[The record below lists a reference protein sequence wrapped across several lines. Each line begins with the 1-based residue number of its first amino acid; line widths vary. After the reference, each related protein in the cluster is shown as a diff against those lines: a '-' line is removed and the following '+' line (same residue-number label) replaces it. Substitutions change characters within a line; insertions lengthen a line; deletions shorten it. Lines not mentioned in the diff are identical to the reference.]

1 MIVKNGMV
9 FGEDRIFRKKDL
21 YIARNRIVADEN
33 YISDSTVID
42 AEGLYVIPGL
52 VDVHSHGA
60 VGCDFSDGDPEGLQ
74 RILAYERAHGI
85 TAYCPTSMSLPGE
98 QLLHVM
104 ESVREL
110 GKICRQKA
118 EGRTD
123 ALWIEDFPEKLARI
137 GGIHME
143 GPFLDPDR
151 RGAHKEEYLSGAD
164 LNFLEECNT
173 ACGGLLRLVTVA
185 PNAEGALD
193 LIQAIASKALKET
206 QTGRIHISLGHTAAD
221 YETCSTAFAA
231 GADHVTHLFNA
242 MEPFHHRE
250 PGLIGAA
257 TDCPNC
263 MVELIA
269 DGIHVHD
276 SAIRAAFRLFAD
288 RVILVSDSMRATG
301 LGDGEYELGGQQ
313 VTVSGNKAVLS
324 DGTIAGS
331 VTNLFDCMRRAVAA
345 GIPRET
351 AIAAAS
357 ANPAKSIGIYDQV
370 GSLTPGK
377 FADVLLVDE
386 ELELVRVI

>member
-1 MIVKNGMV
+1 MIVKNGIV
-9 FGEDRIFRKKDL
+9 FGEDGTFQKRDL
-21 YIARNRIVADEN
+21 YISRNRIVADGNELN
-33 YISDSTVID
+33 DTTVID

-60 VGCDFSDGDPEGLQ
+60 AGFDFSDGNPEGLY
-74 RILAYERAHGI
+74 RILAYEHAHGI
-85 TAYCPTSMSLPGE
+85 TTYCPTSMTLPKE
-98 QLLHVM
+98 RLLQVM
-104 ESVREL
+104 KSVREL

-118 EGRTD
+118 EGRTAD
-123 ALWIEDFPEKLARI
+123 ISEKIARI

-151 RGAHKEEYLSGAD
+151 RGAHRDEYLCRAD
-164 LNFLEECNT
+164 VEFLRECSA
-173 ACGGLLRLVTVA
+173 ACGGLIRLITVA
-185 PNAEGALD
+185 PNVEGAFD
-193 LIQAIASKALKET
+193 LIREVASCET
-206 QTGRIHISLGHTAAD
+206 HKDRIHISLGHTAAD
-221 YETCSTAFAA
+221 YEICCAAFDA

-257 TDCPNC
+257 ADCPDC
-263 MVELIA
+263 MAELIT
-269 DGIHVHD
+269 DSVHVHD
-276 SAIRAAFRLFAD
+276 SAVRAAFCLFAD

-301 LGDGEYELGGQQ
+301 LKDGEYELGGQR
-313 VTVSGNKAVLS
+313 VTVSGSRAVLS

>member
-1 MIVKNGMV
+1 MIVKNGIV
-9 FGEDRIFRKKDL
+9 FGEDRTFQKRDL
-21 YIARNRIVADEN
+21 YIEQGRIVADEN
-33 YISDSTVID
+33 KLNDSDVIN

-60 VGCDFSDGDPEGLQ
+60 AGHDFSDGDPEGLYK
-74 RILAYERAHGI
+74 ILAYERAHGI
-85 TAYCPTSMSLPGE
+85 TTYCPTSMALPKERLLQVMGSVKVLGE
-98 QLLHVM
+98 
-104 ESVREL
+104 
-110 GKICRQKA
+110 ICRQRA
-118 EGRTD
+118 EGRTAD
-123 ALWIEDFPEKLARI
+123 VSEKIARI

-151 RGAHKEEYLSGAD
+151 RGAHREEYLCSAD
-164 LNFLEECNT
+164 MKFLRKCNL

-185 PNAEGALD
+185 PNVEGALD
-193 LIQAIASKALKET
+193 LIRAAASGKGQKDC
-206 QTGRIHISLGHTAAD
+206 IHISLGHTAAD
-221 YETCSTAFAA
+221 YETCSAAFDA

-242 MEPFHHRE
+242 MESFHHRE

-257 TDCPNC
+257 ADCPDC
-263 MVELIA
+263 MVELIT
-269 DGIHVHD
+269 DGVHVHD
-276 SAIRAAFRLFAD
+276 SAVRAAFRLFAD

-301 LGDGEYELGGQQ
+301 LEDGEYELGGQL
-313 VTVSGNKAVLS
+313 VKVSGSRAVLS

-331 VTNLFDCMRRAVAA
+331 VSNLFDCMRRAVKA

-357 ANPAKSIGIYDQV
+357 ANPAKSIGIYNQV

-386 ELELVRVI
+386 ELRLVRVI

>member
-9 FGEDRIFRKKDL
+9 FGEDGTFRKKDL

-33 YISDSTVID
+33 CISDNDVIN

-60 VGCDFSDGDPEGLQ
+60 VGCDFSDGDPEGLY

-85 TAYCPTSMSLPGE
+85 TAYCPTSMSLPRG
-98 QLLHVM
+98 QLLQVM
-104 ESVREL
+104 ESIREL
-110 GKICRQKA
+110 GEI
-118 EGRTD
+118 
-123 ALWIEDFPEKLARI
+123 RI

-257 TDCPNC
+257 ADCPNC

-313 VTVSGNKAVLS
+313 VTVSGSRAVLS

-386 ELELVRVI
+386 ELRLVRVI

>member
-1 MIVKNGMV
+1 MIVKNGIV
-9 FGEDRIFRKKDL
+9 FGEDGTFQKRDL
-21 YIARNRIVADEN
+21 YIDRNRIVVDEN
-33 YISDSTVID
+33 GLNDNNVIN

-60 VGCDFSDGDPEGLQ
+60 VGCDFSDGDPEGLY

-85 TAYCPTSMSLPGE
+85 TTYCPTSMSLPKERLRQVMDSVKVLGE
-98 QLLHVM
+98 
-104 ESVREL
+104 
-110 GKICRQKA
+110 ICRQKA
-118 EGRTD
+118 ERLTD
-123 ALWIEDFPEKLARI
+123 DVSEKLARI

-151 RGAHKEEYLSGAD
+151 RGAHREEYLCRAD
-164 LNFLEECNT
+164 AEFVKECNA
-173 ACGGLLRLVTVA
+173 ACGGLLRLITVA
-185 PNAEGALD
+185 PNAEGVLD
-193 LIQAIASKALKET
+193 LIRAVTSREAQKDY
-206 QTGRIHISLGHTAAD
+206 IHISLGHTSAD
-221 YETCSTAFAA
+221 YEICSAAFDA

-242 MEPFHHRE
+242 MDPFRHRE

-257 TDCPNC
+257 SDCPGC
-263 MVELIA
+263 MAELIA
-269 DGIHVHD
+269 DGVHVHD
-276 SAIRAAFRLFAD
+276 SAVRAAFRLFED

-301 LGDGEYELGGQQ
+301 LRDGEYELGGQQ
-313 VTVSGNKAVLS
+313 VAVSGNRAILS

-357 ANPAKSIGIYDQV
+357 ANPAKSIGSYDQV

-377 FADVLLVDE
+377 FADVLLVNED
-386 ELELVRVI
+386 LELVRVI